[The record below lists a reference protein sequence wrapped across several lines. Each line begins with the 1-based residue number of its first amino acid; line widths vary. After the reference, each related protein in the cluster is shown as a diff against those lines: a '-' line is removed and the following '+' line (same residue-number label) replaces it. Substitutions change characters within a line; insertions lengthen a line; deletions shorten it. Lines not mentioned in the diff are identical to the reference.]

1 MKRILVLIF
10 FTLFLASCGGTKS
23 NQYRGKE
30 VIRRANIPSQPKYRA
45 NLGRND
51 NRVASN
57 NKTRNRR
64 KETTTTTKN
73 TSSSS
78 STSSKSSSSS
88 LDTKQSIVNYAKT
101 FKGTRYKFGGTTSAG
116 MDCSG
121 LICTAFEKENI
132 RLPRV
137 SRDMAKEGRSISLRE
152 IEKGDLVFFKTTK
165 KNVISHVGLVVDTHQ
180 GKVRFIHSSTSAGVI
195 ISSLDEA
202 YWKRAFVEVRRII

>member
-1 MKRILVLIF
+1 MKRIIVLIF
-10 FTLFLASCGGTKS
+10 FTLFLASCGGTKN

-30 VIRRANIPSQPKYRA
+30 VIRRANIPSQPKHRA

-51 NRVASN
+51 NRVASR
-57 NKTRNRR
+57 NKNNRR
-64 KETTTTTKN
+64 KATTTTSASK
-73 TSSSS
+73 TSN
-78 STSSKSSSSS
+78 STSSKSSSST
-88 LDTKQSIVNYAKT
+88 LETKQNIIDYAKT
-101 FKGTRYKFGGTTSAG
+101 FQGTRYKFGGTTSAG

-132 RLPRV
+132 SLPRV
-137 SRDMAKEGRSISLRE
+137 SRDMAKEGKSISLRE

-165 KNVISHVGLVVDTHQ
+165 KNVISHVGLVVDTSQ

-202 YWKRAFVEVRRII
+202 YWKRAFVEVRRVI